1 VLVLKGVVLL
11 KKQKFVP
18 VKNEQAFTLLEV
30 MFALIIF
37 STIVFFIA
45 PVFQI
50 MFKNIHSEARLQSME
65 WEVFG
70 SQVKKEIRMSS
81 RADVVSGRLVLIK
94 NNESIYYEKY
104 QSNLRRRVN
113 STGHE
118 IILQNVF
125 EVSFIKLNNSIK
137 ISVVDIWGKEYSLI
151 VHSYLDW
158 QTAL

>member
-1 VLVLKGVVLL
+1 VSVLKGVLLL
-11 KKQKFVP
+11 KKRKFALGR
-18 VKNEQAFTLLEV
+18 NEHAFTLLEV
-30 MFALIIF
+30 MFALTIF
-37 STIVFFIA
+37 TTIVFFLA
-45 PVFQI
+45 PVFQM

-94 NNESIYYEKY
+94 NNESIFYEKY

-125 EVSFIKLNNSIK
+125 EVSFVKLNNSII
-137 ISVVDIWGKEYSLI
+137 ISVIDIWGKEYSLI
-151 VHSYLDW
+151 VHSYVDW
-158 QTAL
+158 QTAI

>member
-1 VLVLKGVVLL
+1 
-11 KKQKFVP
+11 
-18 VKNEQAFTLLEV
+18 
-30 MFALIIF
+30 MFALTIF
-37 STIVFFIA
+37 TTIVFFIA

-50 MFKNIHSEARLQSME
+50 MFKNIDSEAQLQAME

-94 NNESIYYEKY
+94 NNESIFYEKY

-125 EVSFIKLNNSIK
+125 EVNFVKQNNSIK
-137 ISVVDIWGKEYSLI
+137 ISVIDVWGKEYSLI
-151 VHSYLDW
+151 VHSYVDW
-158 QTAL
+158 LTAI